1 MQPDKSII
9 FTQETRV
16 CFFSKNYFFRFI
28 VIGVH
33 VHVHVNVV
41 YEFICVMEVCNMLL
55 VYVYM

>member
-41 YEFICVMEVCNMLL
+41 YEFICVWKCVTC
-55 VYVYM
+55 Y